1 MSMVAPKQRK
11 HLCADALFRLL
22 HKSFANIPD
31 HRCNDAGITLPDAL
45 MSAFAMFSLKS
56 PSLLAFDKQRAEGN
70 LGTVYGITRAPCD
83 TSMRETLDPV
93 FPESLRPSFTS
104 VFRQRQRGKA
114 LEAMVFLDGH
124 YLVAL
129 DGTGYFS
136 SPTIHCA
143 SCLHMVHRNGAITY

>member
-31 HRCNDAGITLPDAL
+31 HRCNDAGIALPDAL
-45 MSAFAMFSLKS
+45 MSACAMFSLTS

-104 VFRQRQRGKA
+104 VFQIGRA
-114 LEAMVFLDGH
+114 HV
-124 YLVAL
+124 
-129 DGTGYFS
+129 
-136 SPTIHCA
+136 
-143 SCLHMVHRNGAITY
+143 